1 MREVTWLEA
10 QLEAANLKPSK
21 TSQRPKDTVKRV
33 VSATQNK
40 QKCVD
45 SRQLG
50 DVVCLLKLKL
60 QEQEIPS
67 IKMQSILF

>member
-1 MREVTWLEA
+1 MMEVTRLEA

-33 VSATQNK
+33 FSATQNK

>member
-1 MREVTWLEA
+1 MMEVTRLEA

-21 TSQRPKDTVKRV
+21 TSQRPKDTVKRAA
-33 VSATQNK
+33 SATQNK
-40 QKCVD
+40 QKRVD
-45 SRQLG
+45 AKQLG

-67 IKMQSILF
+67 IKMQSMLF